1 MVFFQ
6 NVWWVLV
13 LLGIMILIHELGHY
27 WAARYFDVRV
37 EAFSFG
43 FGPRLFGFR
52 RGETDFRVSLI
63 PFGGYVKMTGE
74 QSEHDDATPH
84 AIPAPTADPRSF
96 LAKPRWQRMIIAFA
110 GPAMNILLALV
121 LLTGLFHY
129 RFPKIVGADGPAVVG
144 HVAKDSVAAKAGIL
158 PGDRIARFDD
168 IPDPTWEDV
177 TIAEVAAT
185 NRPVPVVLARGTQQV
200 IVTVA
205 PTLDEQNNVG
215 SLGWAAQH
223 QIQLGGV
230 SAGMEAARVGLQAGD
245 LLVSLDGIALR
256 STQMLLALLKDG
268 KGKPVELTYS
278 RNGEIRKAQM
288 TPRAVG
294 EGDAKRYMLGVQ
306 LSPRVTFVSLPFA
319 EALRESARQNFLS
332 AGLIVQFLRGMV
344 ERRMSPKNLEG
355 PVGIAR
361 LSGDAAREGLASFVG
376 LMAAVSLNLAIFNL
390 LPIPILDGG
399 TILMLAIEMIMRRDL
414 SLQVKE
420 TVFKLGFVFLMM
432 LVVFVLYNDI
442 SKLLPG

>member
-1 MVFFQ
+1 MIFFQ

-52 RGETDFRVSLI
+52 RGETDFRVSLV

-74 QSEHDDATPH
+74 QTADEDAPDG
-84 AIPAPTADPRSF
+84 AVAADPRSF

-110 GPAMNILLALV
+110 GPAMNILLALA
-121 LLTGLFHY
+121 LLTGLFLY
-129 RFPKIVGADGPAVVG
+129 RYPKIVGADGPAVVG
-144 HVAKDSVAAKAGIL
+144 FVAKDSAAAKAGVL

-168 IPDPTWEDV
+168 IADPTWEDV
-177 TIAEVAAT
+177 VIAEVAAT
-185 NRPVPVVLARGTQQV
+185 NRPVPVVLARGSGQL
-200 IVTVA
+200 IVTVTPA
-205 PTLDEQNNVG
+205 LDEQNGVG
-215 SLGWAAQH
+215 SLGWTAQH
-223 QIQLGGV
+223 EIQLGGV
-230 SAGMEAARVGLQAGD
+230 SPDMEAARVGLRAGD
-245 LLVSLDGIALR
+245 LLVALDSVTLR
-256 STQMLLALLKDG
+256 STQMLLALLKEG
-268 KGKPVELTYS
+268 QGKPVELTYS
-278 RNGEIRKAQM
+278 RNGELRKAQV

-319 EALRESARQNFLS
+319 EALRESARQNYRS

-361 LSGDAAREGLASFVG
+361 LSGDAAREGLAPFVG

-414 SLQVKE
+414 SLQIKE
-420 TVFKLGFVFLMM
+420 AIFKLGFVFLMM